1 MRLPQ
6 NPPSWQVLLKHPKL
20 FSDLAASEEVRVI
33 AEKANTEYTPWEE
46 FHHKFSAPKGLKIE
60 DIWRFLRFSRI
71 SSARIFPL
79 VGPDGQAFNYGMP
92 DRVLRDLQF
101 IEHYAGAQLEVLEPS
116 SPGRADRDRYLVNSL
131 MQEAITSSQ
140 LEGAAIT
147 LEQGKAMLRAG
158 RQPAS
163 ESERMVLNNY
173 RTVLRLKELGGRP
186 LSVEMIH
193 DLQRGITEG
202 TLDKPDAAGRFR
214 RPDEVVRVYD
224 EADGTILHVPPPA
237 EALPERIQ
245 RLCVFANDTSDRPF
259 IHPIIRAILLHFWL
273 AYEHPYCD
281 GNGRTA
287 RALFYWFM
295 LKSGYWLMEF
305 VSVSNALLQAPAQ
318 YRNAF
323 LYTETDEGDTTYF
336 IVYHLKAL
344 RRALEDLKAYIERK
358 QAESVEMVRL
368 LRDRQDLNHRQ
379 HALLHHALR
388 HKGAI
393 YTFRSHAT
401 SHRVSLGTA
410 RTDLFVLVKGGFLEE
425 RRRGREYVFIP
436 ARDLPEKIRATI
448 RGAD

>member
-1 MRLPQ
+1 M
-6 NPPSWQVLLKHPKL
+6 KHPKK
-20 FSDLAASEEVRVI
+20 FADLTTSKEVLDIV
-33 AEKANTEYTPWEE
+33 EKANTEYLPWDEFRYKVTPPQG
-46 FHHKFSAPKGLKIE
+46 FTVE
-60 DIWRFLRFSRI
+60 DIWRFLRFR
-71 SSARIFPL
+71 RIFGARVFPL
-79 VGPDGQAFNYGMP
+79 ASPDGQAFLYGMP
-92 DRVLRDLQF
+92 DCILRDLQF

-116 SPGRADRDRYLVNSL
+116 SPDKADRDRYLVNSL

-158 RQPAS
+158 RQPS
-163 ESERMVLNNY
+163 NESERMVLNNY
-173 RTVLRLKELGGRP
+173 RTILRLKEMGNAP
-186 LSVEMIH
+186 LTVAMIH

-224 EADGTILHVPPPA
+224 EADGTVLHVPPPA
-237 EALPERIQ
+237 EFLPERIQ
-245 RLCVFANDTSDRPF
+245 RLCDFANDTSDSPF
-259 IHPIIRAILLHFWL
+259 IHPILRAVLLHFWL

-287 RALFYWFM
+287 RALFYWHM
-295 LKSGYWLMEF
+295 LRSGYWLMEF
-305 VSVSNALLQAPAQ
+305 VSVSSALLQAPAQ

-336 IVYHLKAL
+336 VVYHLKAL

-358 QAESVEMVRL
+358 QTEAAEMVHL
-368 LRDRQDLNHRQ
+368 LRGQRNLNHRQ
-379 HALLHHALR
+379 HALVHHALK
-388 HKGAI
+388 HGGAV

-410 RTDLFVLVKGGFLEE
+410 RKDLFDLVKGGFLVQ

-436 ARDLPEKIRATI
+436 ARNLTEKIRTAAQGKGKTP
-448 RGAD
+448 